1 MASPQQP
8 PVDYRYYRQY
18 RRRSLAGPI
27 ILIGI
32 GVCFLLAN
40 MHLVNG
46 AELAWLFAT
55 WWPALLIL
63 LGVIRIIE
71 YSIARS
77 EGGPAP
83 RLGGGAVVLLVLFVM
98 IGLSASGARHWNW
111 QAFGDNVDFNPGW
124 DGMFGQ
130 KYDFTQELSQPLP
143 ANGRI
148 QVDSNRGSVT
158 VHVADNGDSPVK
170 LVIHRHIAADSQDA
184 ANKFNERQ
192 KPTISVDGNTLRI
205 SSGENQPEVHVG
217 FSMGPR
223 VTSDLEIWAPRKAP
237 VQVASARGDINIS
250 QRDADVNV
258 STTYGGDIQVD
269 QIKGNVEV
277 TPHKGDVHVSQV
289 TGDVHVNGRVN
300 DVTLSD
306 VSGVA
311 LLEGDF
317 FGDVKLSHIGRSVKL
332 HSSRTD
338 MELGKLSGELEMD
351 SGDLRVSSVAGPFE
365 VHTKAKD
372 IRLEEVSGSIIVED
386 NHGDIEVH
394 PHSPFGDVNVSNH
407 QGAIHIVIPESS
419 GFVVDARSTRGE
431 LESDFPLNVTKNGD
445 DHVAEGT
452 VGKGGYKL
460 QLTTDHGTI
469 EIRKG

>member
-8 PVDYRYYRQY
+8 PVDYRYYRRHRQ
-18 RRRSLAGPI
+18 RSIAGPI
-27 ILIGI
+27 ILIGV

-40 MHLVNG
+40 MHVVSG
-46 AELAWLFAT
+46 AELAYLFAI

-71 YSIARS
+71 YSIART

-83 RLGGGAVVLLVLFVM
+83 RLSGGSVVLVVLFVM
-98 IGLSASGARHWNW
+98 IGLSASGARRWNW
-111 QAFGDNVDFNPGW
+111 QAFGDNVDFNPAW

-143 ANGRI
+143 GDGRI
-148 QVDSNRGSVT
+148 QIDSNRGSVT
-158 VHVADNGDSPVK
+158 VHVADNGDAPVK
-170 LVIHRHIAADSQDA
+170 VVIHRHIAADSQES
-184 ANKFNERQ
+184 ANKFNDRQ
-192 KPTISVDGNTLRI
+192 KPTMVVDGNTLRV
-205 SSGENQPEVHVG
+205 SSGENQPEIHVG

-237 VQVASARGDINIS
+237 VQVTTAHGDINIS
-250 QRDADVNV
+250 QRDADVNA
-258 STTYGGDIQVD
+258 STTYGGDIQVN

-277 TPHKGDVHVSQV
+277 TPHRGDVHVSQV
-289 TGDVHVNGRVN
+289 TGDVHLNGRVN
-300 DVTLSD
+300 DVDLSE
-306 VSGVA
+306 VSGAA

-338 MELGKLSGELEMD
+338 MELGKLSGDLEMD

-372 IRLEEVSGSIIVED
+372 IRLEDISGSIIVED

-394 PHSPFGDVNVSNH
+394 PRSPFGDVNVSNH
-407 QGAIHIVIPESS
+407 QGGIHVVIPESS
-419 GFVVDARSTRGE
+419 GFVVDARSSRGE

-452 VGKGGYKL
+452 VGKGGNKL